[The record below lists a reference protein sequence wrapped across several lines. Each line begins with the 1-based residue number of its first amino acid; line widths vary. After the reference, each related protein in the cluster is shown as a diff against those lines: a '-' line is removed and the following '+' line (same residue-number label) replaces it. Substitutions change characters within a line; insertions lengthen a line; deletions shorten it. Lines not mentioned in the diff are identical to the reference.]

1 MLWVDIGDITQ
12 ITLFD
17 ILLDWVHFFFGGDFH
32 FGIGPAGHFDDHVV
46 DFVARIAWD
55 IMKGSEGFL
64 VITLKLARFL
74 TDNIDDICRGES

>member
-1 MLWVDIGDITQ
+1 MFWVFPRLWDTSIVPWVSVLWVDIGDITK

-17 ILLDWVHFFFGGDFH
+17 ILLDWVHFFFCGDFH

-55 IMKGSEGFL
+55 IVKGP
-64 VITLKLARFL
+64 
-74 TDNIDDICRGES
+74 